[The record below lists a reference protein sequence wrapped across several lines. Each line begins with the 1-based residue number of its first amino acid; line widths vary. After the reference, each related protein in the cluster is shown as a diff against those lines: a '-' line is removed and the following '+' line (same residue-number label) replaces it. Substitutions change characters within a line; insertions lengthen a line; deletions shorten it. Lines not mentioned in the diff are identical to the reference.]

1 MAKMNLVIVESP
13 AKAQTIKKILGKNY
27 EITASYGHIRD
38 LPKSKIGVDI
48 ENNFEPNYTT
58 IKGKGDITKKLREL
72 AKKADKIYLASDM
85 DREGEAIAWHLAH
98 ILKLDLNDKNR
109 IEFNAITTDA
119 IKDAIKHPRQ
129 IDMDKV
135 DAQQARR
142 ILDRLVGYQISP
154 LLWKSVDVNTSAG
167 RVQSAA
173 LKLICDL
180 EDQIRAFVIE
190 KYWEVNGDFQ
200 GGFNFLLN
208 RISKEKVGRIFDYKI
223 VEKLKKDISN
233 KTFEVT
239 GANINNKS
247 NSPPKR
253 LKTSTLQQLASS
265 YLGFSAS
272 KTMRVAQ
279 GLYEGVEV
287 EGTLKGLI
295 TYMRTDSLR
304 LSPEAKEMA
313 KNFIFEKYG
322 EKYWGNEVEKK
333 DKNAKKIQDA
343 HEAIRPTDVYLIPN
357 EIKKFLNEDQYKL
370 YKLIWERFL
379 ISQFAKMEYEQFEIL
394 SEYDNYE
401 FRGAANKIT
410 FDGYYKIFKD
420 EDEIKTIDFPA
431 INVGDKFD
439 LMKLNI
445 VEGETKPPA
454 KLTESTLVKKLE
466 ADGIGRPS
474 TYASIIDTLK
484 KREYVILDGKKFT
497 PTELGYEIKN
507 ILEKNFPNIMNIKFT
522 AEMEEKLDHIEEGE
536 LQWKKVLKEF
546 YDDLEKYL
554 KVFAEEAER
563 LANIR
568 VESDVICHGPMVMK
582 TGRFG
587 KYLQCENEECG
598 KKINLKGVNIPKDQ
612 IEAGMIYVKEVV
624 EEKEKARLG
633 EPTDLY
639 SKDGKM
645 FFLKLGRFGS
655 YLESEDFANDE
666 VRESF
671 PTEIRK
677 MLALKTVERVG
688 EVVQLKKIMDAM
700 KAEEAEIL
708 KTAGVCEK
716 CGSPFEVKRGRWGK
730 FLACTGYPTCK
741 NIKKLPK
748 DS

>member
-58 IKGKGDITKKLREL
+58 IKGKDDITKKLREL

-239 GANINNKS
+239 GANINKKS
-247 NSPPKR
+247 NSPPKP

-439 LMKLNI
+439 LMKINNYLFSFNQ
-445 VEGETKPPA
+445 K
-454 KLTESTLVKKLE
+454 TL
-466 ADGIGRPS
+466 D
-474 TYASIIDTLK
+474 
-484 KREYVILDGKKFT
+484 
-497 PTELGYEIKN
+497 
-507 ILEKNFPNIMNIKFT
+507 
-522 AEMEEKLDHIEEGE
+522 
-536 LQWKKVLKEF
+536 
-546 YDDLEKYL
+546 
-554 KVFAEEAER
+554 
-563 LANIR
+563 
-568 VESDVICHGPMVMK
+568 
-582 TGRFG
+582 
-587 KYLQCENEECG
+587 
-598 KKINLKGVNIPKDQ
+598 
-612 IEAGMIYVKEVV
+612 
-624 EEKEKARLG
+624 
-633 EPTDLY
+633 
-639 SKDGKM
+639 
-645 FFLKLGRFGS
+645 
-655 YLESEDFANDE
+655 
-666 VRESF
+666 
-671 PTEIRK
+671 
-677 MLALKTVERVG
+677 
-688 EVVQLKKIMDAM
+688 
-700 KAEEAEIL
+700 
-708 KTAGVCEK
+708 
-716 CGSPFEVKRGRWGK
+716 
-730 FLACTGYPTCK
+730 
-741 NIKKLPK
+741 
-748 DS
+748 